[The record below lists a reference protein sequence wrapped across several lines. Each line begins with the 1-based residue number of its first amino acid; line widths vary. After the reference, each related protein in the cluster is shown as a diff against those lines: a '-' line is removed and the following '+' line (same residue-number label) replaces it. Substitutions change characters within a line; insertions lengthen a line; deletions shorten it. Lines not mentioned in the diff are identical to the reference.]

1 MSVRIV
7 DTIDFKV
14 AESGFLHED
23 SMDAFL
29 GGSGKDVSPQV
40 VTGNVDLPDFE
51 GRILGARVG
60 FDIAA
65 GSEIQGPGVVGTILN
80 RLVDVL
86 LFGAGSG
93 WVVFSMISCLFGRS
107 CLDAQAASGRGD
119 VNVLA
124 VGGSRSLLG
133 IGTLSVILPPILPF
147 DLEHVVVGFVRS
159 VPCGALFTVGNQLL
173 GLLPD
178 DSPLVNCVAES

>member
-1 MSVRIV
+1 M
-7 DTIDFKV
+7 
-14 AESGFLHED
+14 
-23 SMDAFL
+23 
-29 GGSGKDVSPQV
+29 

-51 GRILGARVG
+51 GSSLGARVG

-65 GSEIQGPGVVGTILN
+65 GSEIQCPGVVRIILK
-80 RLVDVL
+80 RRVDVL

-93 WVVFSMISCLFGRS
+93 WVVFSVISCLFGRC
-107 CLDAQAASGRGD
+107 CLDAQAASGLGD

-133 IGTLSVILPPILPF
+133 IGALSVSLPPILSF

-159 VPCGALFTVGNQLL
+159 VPCSALFSAINQLL

-178 DSPLVNCVAES
+178 DSPLVNHVAES